1 MQSFLVSCAAAIVIA
16 IGAAVILNYGVQ
28 RPADSAFHSTTGV
41 RLPPADHRT

>member
-1 MQSFLVSCAAAIVIA
+1 MRAFLMSCAAAIVIA

-41 RLPPADHRT
+41 RLPPADHGT